1 MTVAFVMINTAPD
14 QREIVLDRVKEIEFV
29 TEAYLLDREYDVV
42 AVIKTDADADFPQTL
57 LRIRT
62 TKGVSS
68 ILFLQTIE

>member
-1 MTVAFVMINTAPD
+1 MTMAFVMINTAPD

-42 AVIKTDADADFPQTL
+42 AVIKTETDADFPQTL

>member
-1 MTVAFVMINTAPD
+1 MTMAFVMINTAPD